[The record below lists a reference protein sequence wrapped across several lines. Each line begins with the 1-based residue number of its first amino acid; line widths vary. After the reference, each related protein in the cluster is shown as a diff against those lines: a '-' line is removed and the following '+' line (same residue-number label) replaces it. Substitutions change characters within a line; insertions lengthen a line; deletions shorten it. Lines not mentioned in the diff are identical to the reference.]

1 MVNTTLN
8 KFGKKLPPVKTGQRF
23 GEEIKKDKKVGLFSE
38 RRFLIFTK
46 RGPIE
51 IAFKP
56 IHYASVIMTT
66 IVGLTSIVY
75 WSAKGIYSAIDV
87 AKKNDIITEAS
98 ANISNPIENDSDTIV
113 NINTKD
119 QSNISLPIL
128 KNNFLIESNDTIS
141 YKPLIENNIKN
152 KLVPNNTRKEFFGK
166 NFFFEI
172 KETNNVKVTNDL
184 RIDLFNKTMRNQDL
198 PINFTTQLLNES
210 NIFISENTISKD
222 ANDDFVPKP
231 PKINEKVK
239 TIRFIDSVDNELT
252 QMENV
257 FDMIN
262 VKLNDKNLV
271 SIKSITNKN
280 KIIDP
285 DSDEFF
291 RSFKERINLLSIYRD
306 ALQNIPL
313 KPPMEHYYVSSPYG
327 PRKHPVTGKYR
338 MHHGIDLAGTWQEN
352 ITVSADGTVVF
363 AGYHGSFGKVIR
375 IKHSYG
381 IMTTYGHLAKINV
394 RRGDLVNEGQV
405 IGKMGRTGKVKG
417 AHLHYEISVNG
428 KSQNPATYIKI
439 GRNLLSRTSLKN
451 FANKNINWFLIGI
464 TNASHYFYKGD

>member
-1 MVNTTLN
+1 MVNSTIN
-8 KFGKKLPPVKTGQRF
+8 RFGKKLPPVKTGQRF
-23 GEEIKKDKKVGLFSE
+23 GEELKKDKKVGLFSE

-51 IAFKP
+51 IAFRP
-56 IHYASVIMTT
+56 IHYASLLMTT
-66 IVGLTSIVY
+66 VIGLTSIMY

-98 ANISNPIENDSDTIV
+98 ANISSPIENDSDTVV
-113 NINTKD
+113 NINTND
-119 QSNISLPIL
+119 QSNISLPVL
-128 KNNFLIESNDTIS
+128 KNYSLFEKDDIIS
-141 YKPLIENNIKN
+141 YEQVKN
-152 KLVPNNTRKEFFGK
+152 KSVLEEKNKKTSRDILDFKDEKNNLRKK
-166 NFFFEI
+166 L
-172 KETNNVKVTNDL
+172 KYSK
-184 RIDLFNKTMRNQDL
+184 IDLHNKTMRNQDL
-198 PINFTTQLLNES
+198 PIRFTNQTINES
-210 NIFISENTISKD
+210 NIFISQTQISSEM
-222 ANDDFVPKP
+222 NEDFVPQP

-239 TIRFIDSVDNELT
+239 TLRFLASVDNELI

-257 FDMIN
+257 FKSIN
-262 VKLNDKNLV
+262 IKLNNNDLA
-271 SIKSITNKN
+271 SIKSIKNKN
-280 KIIDP
+280 KLVDP
-285 DSDEFF
+285 DSDDFF
-291 RSFKERINLLSIYRD
+291 RSLKKRINLLAIYKD

-352 ITVSADGTVVF
+352 VSVSADGTVVF

-375 IKHSYG
+375 IRHNYG

-394 RRGDLVNEGQV
+394 KRGDLVSEGQV

-451 FANKNINWFLIGI
+451 YANKNLN
-464 TNASHYFYKGD
+464 

>member
-1 MVNTTLN
+1 MVNSTLN

-46 RGPIE
+46 KGPIE

-56 IHYASVIMTT
+56 IHYASLLMTT
-66 IVGLTSIVY
+66 VIGLTSIVY

-98 ANISNPIENDSDTIV
+98 ANISSPIENDSDTVV
-113 NINTKD
+113 NINIKD

-128 KNNFLIESNDTIS
+128 KNNYLLEKNDTIS
-141 YKPLIENNIKN
+141 YEPLIDKDNNNSKNILNNIDNENFVKN
-152 KLVPNNTRKEFFGK
+152 NFSETKKINNQKLAK
-166 NFFFEI
+166 N
-172 KETNNVKVTNDL
+172 L
-184 RIDLFNKTMRNQDL
+184 SIDLFGEIKRNQDL
-198 PINFTTQLLNES
+198 PINFTKQFVNES
-210 NIFISENTISKD
+210 NIFISENTTSNEI
-222 ANDDFVPKP
+222 NDSIPVP

-239 TIRFIDSVDNELT
+239 TIRFIASVDNELT

-257 FDMIN
+257 FSLIN
-262 VKLNDKNLV
+262 VKLNDKDLV
-271 SIKSITNKN
+271 SLKSITNKN

-285 DSDEFF
+285 DSDDFF
-291 RSFKERINLLSIYRD
+291 RSLKERINLLSIYKD

-313 KPPMEHYYVSSPYG
+313 KPPMDHYYVSSPYG

-352 ITVSADGTVVF
+352 VSVSADGTVVF

-375 IKHSYG
+375 IKHNYG

-394 RRGDLVNEGQV
+394 RRGDLVSEGQV

-451 FANKNINWFLIGI
+451 FANKNLN
-464 TNASHYFYKGD
+464 

>member
-66 IVGLTSIVY
+66 IIGLTSIVY
-75 WSAKGIYSAIDV
+75 WSAKGIHSAIDV
-87 AKKNDIITEAS
+87 AKKNDIITIAS
-98 ANISNPIENDSDTIV
+98 ANISNPIENDSDTVV
-113 NINTKD
+113 NINTND

-128 KNNFLIESNDTIS
+128 KNNFLIEENDTNS
-141 YKPLIENNIKN
+141 YKPLVDKNI
-152 KLVPNNTRKEFFGK
+152 NNTEEFVGINYKEV
-166 NFFFEI
+166 
-172 KETNNVKVTNDL
+172 NNKTTANNL
-184 RIDLFNKTMRNQDL
+184 KIDLFNETMRNQDL
-198 PINFTTQLLNES
+198 PINFTNQLVNES
-210 NIFISENTISKD
+210 NIFISENTTSNQLNGD
-222 ANDDFVPKP
+222 SVPSP
-231 PKINEKVK
+231 PKINDKVK
-239 TIRFIDSVDNELT
+239 TIRFIASVDNEIS

-257 FDMIN
+257 FDLIN
-262 VKLNDKNLV
+262 VKLNDNDLV
-271 SIKSITNKN
+271 SLKSITK
-280 KIIDP
+280 KTKVIDP

-291 RSFKERINLLSIYRD
+291 RSLKKRINLLSIYKD

-352 ITVSADGTVVF
+352 ISVSADGTVVF

-375 IKHSYG
+375 IKHNYG

-394 RRGDLVNEGQV
+394 RRGDLVSEGQI

-439 GRNLLSRTSLKN
+439 GRNLLSRTSLKT
-451 FANKNINWFLIGI
+451 FANKNLN
-464 TNASHYFYKGD
+464 

>member
-66 IVGLTSIVY
+66 IIGLTSIVY
-75 WSAKGIYSAIDV
+75 WSAKGIHSAIDV
-87 AKKNDIITEAS
+87 AKKNDIITIAS
-98 ANISNPIENDSDTIV
+98 ANISNPIENDSDTVV
-113 NINTKD
+113 NINTND

-128 KNNFLIESNDTIS
+128 KNNFLIEENDTNS
-141 YKPLIENNIKN
+141 YKPLVDKNINNKEEFVGINYREVNN
-152 KLVPNNTRKEFFGK
+152 KTTANNLK
-166 NFFFEI
+166 
-172 KETNNVKVTNDL
+172 
-184 RIDLFNKTMRNQDL
+184 IDLFNETMRNQDL
-198 PINFTTQLLNES
+198 PINFTNQLVNES
-210 NIFISENTISKD
+210 NIFISENTTSNQLNGD
-222 ANDDFVPKP
+222 SVPSP
-231 PKINEKVK
+231 PKINDKVK
-239 TIRFIDSVDNELT
+239 TIRFIASVDNEIS

-257 FDMIN
+257 FDLIN
-262 VKLNDKNLV
+262 VKLNDNDLV
-271 SIKSITNKN
+271 SLKSITK
-280 KIIDP
+280 KTKVIDP

-291 RSFKERINLLSIYRD
+291 RSLKKRINLLSIYKD

-352 ITVSADGTVVF
+352 ISVSADGTVVF

-375 IKHSYG
+375 IKHNYG

-394 RRGDLVNEGQV
+394 RRGDLVSEGQI

-439 GRNLLSRTSLKN
+439 GRNLLSRTSLKT
-451 FANKNINWFLIGI
+451 FANKNLN
-464 TNASHYFYKGD
+464 

>member
-66 IVGLTSIVY
+66 IIGLTSIVY
-75 WSAKGIYSAIDV
+75 WSAKGIHSAIDV
-87 AKKNDIITEAS
+87 AKKNDIITIAS
-98 ANISNPIENDSDTIV
+98 ANISNPIENDSDTVV
-113 NINTKD
+113 NINTND

-128 KNNFLIESNDTIS
+128 KNNFLIEENDTNS
-141 YKPLIENNIKN
+141 YKPLVDKNINNKEEFVGINYKEVNN
-152 KLVPNNTRKEFFGK
+152 KTTANNLK
-166 NFFFEI
+166 
-172 KETNNVKVTNDL
+172 
-184 RIDLFNKTMRNQDL
+184 IDLFNETMRNQDL
-198 PINFTTQLLNES
+198 PINFTNQLVNES
-210 NIFISENTISKD
+210 NIFISENTTSNQLNGD
-222 ANDDFVPKP
+222 SVPSP
-231 PKINEKVK
+231 PKINDKVK
-239 TIRFIDSVDNELT
+239 TIRFIASVDNEIS

-257 FDMIN
+257 FDLIN
-262 VKLNDKNLV
+262 IKLNDNDLV
-271 SIKSITNKN
+271 SLKSITK
-280 KIIDP
+280 KTKVIDP

-291 RSFKERINLLSIYRD
+291 RSLKKRINLLSIYKD

-352 ITVSADGTVVF
+352 VSVSADGTVVF

-375 IKHSYG
+375 IKHNYG

-394 RRGDLVNEGQV
+394 RRGDLVSEGQI

-439 GRNLLSRTSLKN
+439 GRNLLSRTSLKT
-451 FANKNINWFLIGI
+451 FANKNLN
-464 TNASHYFYKGD
+464 